1 MKDLLKKF
9 LFSKHILV
17 CNAPEK
23 AGESFF
29 TVFTLA
35 SRFGIRITKGM
46 DLATADMI
54 RFAADQLGENVP
66 EPFYRGFPETVRQLT
81 REQKLLDQL
90 ISYVLTYGL
99 NDFSEA
105 RHSLFEE
112 PFERIAFKEKTE
124 IRDFII
130 LPEEDAV
137 KELDQFVDAMLASTR
152 PLNGSQME
160 TVNEFVREYGK
171 DIRSCG
177 SKDTVANLIL
187 QLRDASYA
195 RLLKLP
201 DVIRFTEIMNYSEN
215 GGTDLRKL
223 NLRNQQRKL
232 LTRILDTV
240 LEDADPSRDVRECFE
255 KRAVWAGLLHHI
267 HYHPQSDTGRYF
279 VDQIRNSGSNLSARS
294 EFERFMSAGMPV
306 AAAEA
311 LRRSKGSGAVA
322 RNLNYILSRCK
333 TAEDINKVLNLLGPV
348 NPIMTIQMLLQYRC
362 VIPGARIFRFIRFNR
377 MVKHTETEEETVRRK
392 SAVPE
397 EIIKLVEA
405 WLTENLKNTLAKNK
419 AGKVYIDESMKKIA
433 LPLQEAASESGF
445 GVLPRGTRL
454 PIPEGNKIRCFTYWE
469 KVDDIDLSAFGI
481 TDKLE
486 EYEFSWRSAGEFNTG
501 DAIVFSGD
509 ETAGYSG
516 GSEYFDIDLEKFR
529 EKYPDIHYV
538 VFADNVYSRVEFR
551 ECRCKAGYMAREKED
566 SGEIYE
572 PKTVRTSFAITGDTT
587 YALLFALDLRTNE
600 AVWLNLAM
608 DSHLNVAGED
618 QIAFALPYMSIVD
631 TASVYTLFEAKA
643 AELVSDPDE
652 ADLIVSDKT
661 FTGLKEGQQQIH
673 SYDYEKLLWY
683 LNH

>member
-1 MKDLLKKF
+1 MKDQLKKF

-17 CNAPEK
+17 CDAPEET
-23 AGESFF
+23 GGSFF

-35 SRFGIRITKGM
+35 NRFGIRITGGM

-54 RFAADQLGENVP
+54 RFAADELGENIP
-66 EPFYRGFPETVRQLT
+66 EPFYRGFPDTVRQLT
-81 REQKLLDQL
+81 TEQKLLDQL

-112 PFERIAFKEKTE
+112 PFERIAFKENTE
-124 IRDFII
+124 IRDFVI

-137 KELDQFVDAMLASTR
+137 KELEKYVDAMLASTR
-152 PLNGSQME
+152 PLNGSQTE
-160 TVNEFVREYGK
+160 TVSEFVREYGK
-171 DIRSCG
+171 EIRSCG
-177 SKDTVANLIL
+177 SKDTAANLIL
-187 QLRDASYA
+187 QLQDASYA
-195 RLLKLP
+195 RLLRLP

-232 LTRILDTV
+232 LKKILDTV
-240 LEDADPSRDVRECFE
+240 LENADPDRDVRECFE
-255 KRAVWAGLLHHI
+255 KRAAWAGLLHHI
-267 HYHPQSDTGRYF
+267 HYQPKSDTGRYF
-279 VDQIRNSGSNLSARS
+279 VDQIRNSGSNLSALS
-294 EFERFMSAGMPV
+294 EFERFMAAGMP
-306 AAAEA
+306 ADAAEA
-311 LRRSKGSGAVA
+311 LKRSKGGGAVA
-322 RNLNYILSRCK
+322 RKLNYILSRCR
-333 TAEDINKVLNLLGPV
+333 TAEDVNKVLKQLGPV
-348 NPIMTIQMLLQYRC
+348 NPIMTIQMLLQYRS
-362 VIPGARIFRFIRFNR
+362 ILPGARTFRFIRFNR
-377 MVKHTETEEETVRRK
+377 MARHTETKEETMRRR

-397 EIIKLVEA
+397 GVSGLVET
-405 WLTENLKNTLAKNK
+405 WLTENLKQTLAKNK

-454 PIPEGNKIRCFTYWE
+454 PLPEGNKLRCFTYWE

-481 TDKLE
+481 TDRLE

-509 ETAGYSG
+509 ETAGYEG

-529 EKYPDIHYV
+529 EKYPDVHYI
-538 VFADNVYSRVEFR
+538 VFADNVFSCVEFR
-551 ECRCKAGYMAREKED
+551 ECRCKAGYMVREKED

-587 YALLFALDLRTNE
+587 YALLFALDLHTNE
-600 AVWLNLAM
+600 VVWLNLAM
-608 DSHLNVAGED
+608 DSHLHVAGED
-618 QIAFALPYMSIVD
+618 EIAFALPYMSIVD

-643 AELVSDPDE
+643 TELVSNPDE
-652 ADLIVSDKT
+652 ADIIVSDET
-661 FTGLKEGQQQIH
+661 FTGLKEGQKQIH